1 MNCLKE
7 VRKFLMLNKNFISE
21 LNLNYSTLIKRINRN
36 SLVLFTI
43 LILIFSQIMVSDY
56 KSTLY
61 FSSTITLVY
70 LISSFVIKTFFYFV
84 LIFFR
89 KKLI

>member
-1 MNCLKE
+1 
-7 VRKFLMLNKNFISE
+7 MLNKNFISE